1 MLVIYHKQTAI
12 QNIIGVLKDNKK
24 KQTTIYNIN
33 TTNNDN
39 IVDICIA
46 NTASNR
52 LNALLLIENE

>member
-12 QNIIGVLKDNKK
+12 QNIIGVLKDKIK
-24 KQTTIYNIN
+24 KQTAIYNIN

-46 NTASNR
+46 SKASNR
-52 LNALLLIENE
+52 LNALLLKEKE